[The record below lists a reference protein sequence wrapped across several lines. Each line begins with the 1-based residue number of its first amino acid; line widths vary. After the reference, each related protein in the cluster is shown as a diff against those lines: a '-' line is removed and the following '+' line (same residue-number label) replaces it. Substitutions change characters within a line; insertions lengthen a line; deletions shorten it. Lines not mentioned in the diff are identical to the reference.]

1 MELIKKLN
9 KWANSHTYYPI
20 DILRIALGVYMVY
33 KGIYFF
39 RDSQYLESLLLELNV
54 DGLTALLGTIHIVGL
69 LHFGGGILV
78 VFGLLTRLTLI
89 IHLPIFVGAVL
100 INFFGVMHTPNLIA
114 ASVVLIV
121 SVFFIIYGSGKHSA
135 DYDLKMEA

>member
-9 KWANSHTYYPI
+9 KWANSHTYVPV
-20 DILRIALGVYMVY
+20 DILRMALGAYLVY

-39 RDSQYLESLLLELNV
+39 RNSQYLESLLIDLNV

-69 LHFGGGILV
+69 LHFVGGIMI

-89 IHLPIFVGAVL
+89 LHLPIFIGAVV
-100 INFFGVMHTPNLIA
+100 INFFGTMITPNLVQA
-114 ASVVLIV
+114 AIVLIV
-121 SVFFIIYGSGKHSA
+121 SLFFIFYGSGKHSA